1 MKKAFS
7 IFLAILMLAS
17 NIGIASNT
25 HFCGGEAA
33 EHTLSLGIEH
43 LDCGM
48 AETEQS
54 CSSEDGHDQ
63 LNAKPCCDNQHEL
76 LQLDEDAT
84 LLQQAPEINKT
95 FIAAFIHTFVVQVFS
110 FEKKESFY
118 LNYFPPLL
126 KQDIQVLF
134 QSFLI

>member
-1 MKKAFS
+1 MKKVFS
-7 IFLAILMLAS
+7 IFLAILMLVS
-17 NIGIASNT
+17 NIGIAANT

-48 AETEQS
+48 AEMETS
-54 CSSEDGHDQ
+54 CSSENGFDS
-63 LNAKPCCDNQHEL
+63 LKAKPCCDNQHDL

-84 LLQQAPEINKT
+84 LIQFSPEINKT
-95 FIAAFIHTFVVQVFS
+95 FIAAFIHSFVVQIFYFV
-110 FEKKESFY
+110 EKESFY
-118 LNYFPPLL
+118 LNYSPPLL
-126 KQDIQVLF
+126 KQDVQVLF